1 MGAHEVYSET
11 TFSCP
16 DEVSTIFVPPTW
28 GQGQMILLKV
38 DSQAVTGERTKL
50 QIDPSNV
57 GGNIGKRTEYR
68 NCLRA
73 LA

>member
-11 TFSCP
+11 TFSCA
-16 DEVSTIFVPPTW
+16 DEVSNIFVPPTW

-50 QIDPSNV
+50 QIDLQMLEETSV
-57 GGNIGKRTEYR
+57 RGQNIET
-68 NCLRA
+68 A
-73 LA
+73 